1 MKRDM
6 NITDK
11 NIEALLF
18 DYAEGDLPK
27 EQRAQV
33 ERYLADHPA
42 CIELLESYK
51 EGICLA
57 DAPKKVFEAKDELVK
72 IATSKPKRRS
82 VILASRK
89 VWYFSAAAVALIFA
103 VVFAFRLTNEAEKT
117 PAPAL
122 TAQVS
127 NSEKETL
134 AVRETESE
142 TEPVQRMFVQKKT
155 AIHLNETVKENC
167 RATSSQNVKLDN
179 AESLV
184 ENTVDEADKASEN
197 TIVKT
202 DFKSENEAAGLMAEQ
217 SSETPAQTS
226 KPKKRTVRIFDQ
238 TDRQASQNRTIIDD
252 LADAPSKVKQKVNE
266 GVRNIAEKG
275 LSVLGKAS
283 QYLARGE
290 NRSRNPNREELITKR
305 KIKHK
310 ESES

>member
-1 MKRDM
+1 MK
-6 NITDK
+6 ITDK

-27 EQRAQV
+27 EQRAEV
-33 ERYLADHPA
+33 ERYLEAHPA
-42 CIELLESYK
+42 YIELLESYK

-89 VWYFSAAAVALIFA
+89 VWYFSAAAVALVFA
-103 VVFAFRLTNEAEKT
+103 VVFAFRLTNETEKT
-117 PAPAL
+117 PSPAL
-122 TAQVS
+122 TAVVS
-127 NSEKETL
+127 APEKEIVETGKTESEKE
-134 AVRETESE
+134 
-142 TEPVQRMFVQKKT
+142 PVQTPFEQNKT
-155 AIHLNETVKENC
+155 TKQNSQTASN
-167 RATSSQNVKLDN
+167 QNVKRN
-179 AESLV
+179 AAELLAQSAA
-184 ENTVDEADKASEN
+184 NEADKASEN
-197 TIVKT
+197 AIGKA

-226 KPKKRTVRIFDQ
+226 KPKKRTVRVFDQ
-238 TDRQASQNRTIIDD
+238 TDRQASQSRTIIDD

>member
-1 MKRDM
+1 MK
-6 NITDK
+6 ITDK

-27 EQRAQV
+27 EQRAEV
-33 ERYLADHPA
+33 ERYLEAHPA
-42 CIELLESYK
+42 YIELLESYK

-57 DAPKKVFEAKDELVK
+57 DAPKKVFDTKDALLKV
-72 IATSKPKRRS
+72 ATSKPKRRS

-127 NSEKETL
+127 NSEKEIAAL
-134 AVRETESE
+134 GEPKSE
-142 TEPVQRMFVQKKT
+142 KEPVQTPFEQNKT
-155 AIHLNETVKENC
+155 AKENSQT
-167 RATSSQNVKLDN
+167 ASNQNVKRN
-179 AESLV
+179 AAELLAQSAA
-184 ENTVDEADKASEN
+184 NEADKASEN
-197 TIVKT
+197 AIGKA

-226 KPKKRTVRIFDQ
+226 KPKKRTVRVFDQ

>member
-1 MKRDM
+1 MK
-6 NITDK
+6 ITDK

-27 EQRAQV
+27 EQRAEV
-33 ERYLADHPA
+33 ERYLEAHPA
-42 CIELLESYK
+42 YIELLESYK

-57 DAPKKVFEAKDELVK
+57 DAPKKVFDTKDALLKV
-72 IATSKPKRRS
+72 ATSKPKRRS

-117 PAPAL
+117 PSPAL
-122 TAQVS
+122 TAVVS
-127 NSEKETL
+127 SPEKEIVETG
-134 AVRETESE
+134 ETESE
-142 TEPVQRMFVQKKT
+142 KEPVQTPFEQNKT
-155 AIHLNETVKENC
+155 AKENSQT
-167 RATSSQNVKLDN
+167 ASNQNVKRN
-179 AESLV
+179 AAELLAQSAA
-184 ENTVDEADKASEN
+184 NEADKASEN
-197 TIVKT
+197 AIGKA

-226 KPKKRTVRIFDQ
+226 KPKKRTVRVFDQ

-290 NRSRNPNREELITKR
+290 NRSRNPNREELIIKR